1 MSDRSHRYD
10 DIIYLPHHVSANH
23 PQMSR
28 EQRAAQFSP
37 FAALSGYGE
46 AVGEAA
52 RFTERRLELD
62 ENMRAELDVRI
73 CDAFEQRSRV
83 SIVHFVADRHKEGGS
98 YMTSVGIIVKIDEHE
113 GIVALDDGQRL
124 DVLDIVEIS
133 LPEQVAESDNQT
145 NV

>member
-1 MSDRSHRYD
+1 
-10 DIIYLPHHVSANH
+10 
-23 PQMSR
+23 MSR

-98 YMTSVGIIVKIDEHE
+98 YMTSVGVIVKIDEHE

>member
-1 MSDRSHRYD
+1 
-10 DIIYLPHHVSANH
+10 
-23 PQMSR
+23 MSR

-73 CDAFEQRSRV
+73 RDAFEQRSRV

-98 YMTSVGIIVKIDEHE
+98 YATSVGAIVKIDEHE
-113 GIVALDDGQRL
+113 GVVVLDDGQRL
-124 DVLDIVEIS
+124 DVLDIAEIA
-133 LPEQVAESDNQT
+133 LPEQVVESDNQT

>member
-10 DIIYLPHHVSANH
+10 DIIDLPHHVSANH

-37 FAALSGYGE
+37 FAALSGHGE
-46 AVGEAA
+46 ATVEAA

-73 CDAFEQRSRV
+73 RDAFESRARV
-83 SIVHFVADRHKEGGS
+83 SITHFVADKHKEGGS
-98 YMTSVGIIVKIDEHE
+98 YATSVGVIAKIDERE
-113 GIVALDDGQRL
+113 GTVVLTDGQCLAVR
-124 DVLDIVEIS
+124 DIVEI
-133 LPEQVAESDNQT
+133 LPFEQ
-145 NV
+145 